1 MMMVLWLSRLTEPN
15 GISRIG
21 ELNKKF
27 SFFRVQKEKR
37 GDPLLG
43 LLEENLLDVLA
54 VKVSLVRRPLL
65 EKEEDTSERNLKW
78 SDCM

>member
-1 MMMVLWLSRLTEPN
+1 MAVV
-15 GISRIG
+15 G

-54 VKVSLVRRPLL
+54 VKVSLVKRLLEL
-65 EKEEDTSERNLKW
+65 EKEEDTSERNLK
-78 SDCM
+78 

>member
-1 MMMVLWLSRLTEPN
+1 MVLQCRLTEPN
-15 GISRIG
+15 GSSRRVEQKVFFLQG
-21 ELNKKF
+21 AKRKK
-27 SFFRVQKEKR
+27 

-54 VKVSLVRRPLL
+54 VKVSLVKRLLEL

>member
-1 MMMVLWLSRLTEPN
+1 MAVVV
-15 GISRIG
+15 G

-54 VKVSLVRRPLL
+54 VKVSLVKRLL
-65 EKEEDTSERNLKW
+65 ELEKRRIRVRGT
-78 SDCM
+78 

>member
-1 MMMVLWLSRLTEPN
+1 MAVVV
-15 GISRIG
+15 G

-27 SFFRVQKEKR
+27 SFFRVQKEKK

-54 VKVSLVRRPLL
+54 VKVSLVKRLLEL

>member
-1 MMMVLWLSRLTEPN
+1 MVLQCRLTEPN
-15 GISRIG
+15 GSSSRRVEQKVFFLQG
-21 ELNKKF
+21 AKRKK
-27 SFFRVQKEKR
+27 

-54 VKVSLVRRPLL
+54 VKVSLVKRLLEL